1 MNKHFKKI
9 ACLVLAGVM
18 AGSLAACGGD
28 GGGSGGGNSNSG
40 EPNTSTE
47 QTEFNIISGISA
59 LSSGYNDNPVLNEM
73 QEKAG
78 IKINWETMS
87 DSLGEQVNIR
97 LTSSDLPDAVQAV
110 GWSNYDLGRYGRGG
124 TFIDLTPY
132 VTDSEVMPN
141 LSKILEEN
149 PKIKAAITQDDG
161 KIYGLPAAEMMGT
174 AAVGDEKDM
183 SIHAIQQFSMINK
196 AWLDDLG
203 LAVPETVEELKTALQ
218 AFKDNDMA
226 HKIYGAEP
234 GNTVPMSFGFDQWC
248 WGQNIFYAPFGVTN
262 WSDVCMDLR
271 LTKDKEV
278 VFDCVSDA
286 YRNAITYYH
295 DWYADGLI
303 DIEVFSQDDKQY
315 LAKCAQ
321 GYVGVATWW
330 EISELMADHA
340 DDYVYLPPLKGPD
353 GTCTVTIKSA
363 GSAVNSGQLSI
374 TKNCKSPVNL
384 LKFYDQWYTGENVM
398 QLQYGPIGVYFNE
411 EKDDQGMYVSITDDE
426 AREKYN
432 KSAGELKSASE
443 VQGPKLIL
451 SDYYTNVFHM
461 EDRALQRLHDLED
474 FWFKYVDDFT
484 YYPVDCVFTKEEL
497 DDLDLYR
504 PDFESHVS
512 EQEALWL
519 RDGGP
524 TDAEWEAYKQ
534 DLVDTYGMNKLLEV
548 YKAAYDRYAA
558 AE

>member
-1 MNKHFKKI
+1 MKKF
-9 ACLVLAGVM
+9 LSFLLAAAM
-18 AGSLAACGGD
+18 LLALLTACGG
-28 GGGSGGGNSNSG
+28 GNNAPASSG
-40 EPNTSTE
+40 EPNMDTT
-47 QTEFNIISGISA
+47 QTEFDVLSGISA
-59 LSSGYNDNPVLNEM
+59 LSGGYDNNPVLNLM
-73 QEKAG
+73 QENAG

-87 DSLGEQVNIR
+87 DSLGEQVGIR
-97 LTSSDLPDAVQAV
+97 ITGGDLPDALQAV
-110 GWSNYDLGRYGRGG
+110 GFSNYDLGRYGRGG

-132 VTDSEVMPN
+132 VTDPEIMPN
-141 LSKILEEN
+141 LSAILEKY

-174 AAVGDEKDM
+174 GATGAEEDY
-183 SIHAIQQFSMINK
+183 SIHSIQQFSMINK

-203 LAVPETVEELKTALQ
+203 LDVPETVEELKAALQ

-226 HKIYGAEP
+226 HKMYGADP
-234 GNTVPMSFGFDQWC
+234 GSTIPMSFGFDEWC
-248 WGQNIFYAPFGVTN
+248 WGQNIFYAPFGLTN

-278 VFDCVSDA
+278 VFDCVSDE
-286 YRNAITYYH
+286 YRDAITYYH

-303 DIEVFSQDDKQY
+303 DVEVFSQEANQY
-315 LAKCAQ
+315 LAKGAQ
-321 GYVGVATWW
+321 GYLGVATWW
-330 EISELMADHA
+330 EINEMMGEHA
-340 DDYVYLPPLKGPD
+340 ADYVYLPPLKGPD
-353 GTCTVTIKSA
+353 GKCTVYIKSA

-374 TKNCKSPVNL
+374 TKDCKSPANL

-411 EKDDQGMYVSITDDE
+411 EKDAQGMYVSITDEE
-426 AREKYN
+426 ARAKYN
-432 KSAGELKSASE
+432 KSAGELKSTYE
-443 VQGPKLIL
+443 VAGPKLIL
-451 SDYYTNVFHM
+451 SEYYTNVFHM
-461 EDRALQRLHDLED
+461 EDRAMQRLEDLQN

-504 PDFESHVS
+504 PDFESHVR

-534 DLVDTYGMNKLLEV
+534 DLVDTYGMNQLLEV
-548 YKAAYDRYAA
+548 YQNAYARYSS

>member
-1 MNKHFKKI
+1 MKKF
-9 ACLVLAGVM
+9 LSFLLAAAM
-18 AGSLAACGGD
+18 LLALLTACGG
-28 GGGSGGGNSNSG
+28 GNNAPASSG
-40 EPNTSTE
+40 EPNMDTT
-47 QTEFNIISGISA
+47 QTEFDVLSGISA
-59 LSSGYNDNPVLNEM
+59 LSGGYDNNPVLNQM
-73 QEKAG
+73 QENAG

-87 DSLGEQVNIR
+87 DSLGEQVGIR
-97 LTSSDLPDAVQAV
+97 ITGGDLPDALQAV
-110 GWSNYDLGRYGRGG
+110 GFSNYDLGRYGRGG

-132 VTDSEVMPN
+132 VTDPEIMPN
-141 LSKILEEN
+141 LSAILEKY

-174 AAVGDEKDM
+174 GATGAEEDY
-183 SIHAIQQFSMINK
+183 SIHSIQQFSMINK

-203 LAVPETVEELKTALQ
+203 LDVPETVEELKAALQ

-226 HKIYGAEP
+226 HKMYGADP
-234 GNTVPMSFGFDQWC
+234 GSTIPMSFGFDEWC
-248 WGQNIFYAPFGVTN
+248 WGQNIFYAPFGLTN
-262 WSDVCMDLR
+262 WSDVYMDLR

-278 VFDCVSDA
+278 VFDCVSDE
-286 YRNAITYYH
+286 YRDAITYYH

-303 DIEVFSQDDKQY
+303 DVEVFSQEANQY
-315 LAKCAQ
+315 LAKGAQ
-321 GYVGVATWW
+321 GYLGVATWW
-330 EISELMADHA
+330 EINEMMGEHA
-340 DDYVYLPPLKGPD
+340 ADYVYLPPLKGPD
-353 GTCTVTIKSA
+353 GKCTVYIKSA

-374 TKNCKSPVNL
+374 TRDCKSPVNL

-411 EKDDQGMYVSITDDE
+411 EKDDQGVYVSITDEE
-426 AREKYN
+426 ARAKYN
-432 KSAGELKSASE
+432 KSAGELKSTYE
-443 VQGPKLIL
+443 VAGPKLIL
-451 SDYYTNVFHM
+451 SEYYTNVFHM
-461 EDRALQRLHDLED
+461 EDRAMQRLEDLQN

-504 PDFESHVS
+504 PDFESHVR

-534 DLVDTYGMNKLLEV
+534 DLVDTYGMNQLLEV
-548 YKAAYDRYAA
+548 YQNAYARYSS

>member
-1 MNKHFKKI
+1 MKKHLKQ
-9 ACLVLAGVM
+9 LVCA
-18 AGSLAACGGD
+18 ALAALMLVGLLTGCGSK
-28 GGGSGGGNSNSG
+28 GGAANSG
-40 EPNTSTE
+40 EPNMSTDQTS
-47 QTEFNIISGISA
+47 FNVISGISA
-59 LSSGYNDNPVLNEM
+59 LSSGYDDNPVLNEM
-73 QEKAG
+73 MQNAG
-78 IKINWETMS
+78 ISIAWETMS
-87 DSLGEQVNIR
+87 DSLGEQVNLR
-97 LTSSDLPDAVQAV
+97 LQGGDLPDAVQAV

-132 VTDSEVMPN
+132 VTDHEIMPN
-141 LSKILEEN
+141 LSAILEKY

-174 AAVGDEKDM
+174 SATGAEDDY

-203 LAVPETVEELKTALQ
+203 LPVPETVEELKTALQ

-226 HKIYGAEP
+226 HKMYGAEP
-234 GNTVPMSFGFDQWC
+234 GKTIPMSFGFDQWC
-248 WGQNIFYAPFGVTN
+248 WGQNIFYAPFGLTN

-278 VFDCVSDA
+278 VFDCVSDG
-286 YRNAITYYH
+286 YRNAVTYYH
-295 DWYADGLI
+295 DWYAEGLI

-315 LAKCAQ
+315 MAKCAQ

-330 EISELMADHA
+330 EISELMADYA

-374 TKNCKSPVNL
+374 TKACKSPVNL

-411 EKDDQGMYVSITDDE
+411 EKDEQGMYVSITDEE

-451 SDYYTNVFHM
+451 SEYYTNVFHM
-461 EDRALQRLHDLED
+461 EDRAMQRLEDLQN

-484 YYPVDCVFTKEEL
+484 YYPVDCVFTEDEL
-497 DDLDLYR
+497 DTIDQYR
-504 PDFESHVS
+504 ADFESHIS

-524 TDAEWEAYKQ
+524 TDAEWEAYKEE
-534 DLVDTYGMNKLLEV
+534 LSSTYGMNKLLKV
-548 YKAAYDRYAA
+548 YADAYQRYNA

>member
-1 MNKHFKKI
+1 MKKF
-9 ACLVLAGVM
+9 LSFLLAAAM
-18 AGSLAACGGD
+18 LLALLTACGG
-28 GGGSGGGNSNSG
+28 GNNAPASSG
-40 EPNTSTE
+40 EPNMDTT
-47 QTEFNIISGISA
+47 QTEFDVLSGISA
-59 LSSGYNDNPVLNEM
+59 LSGGYDNNPVLNQM
-73 QEKAG
+73 QESAG
-78 IKINWETMS
+78 VKINWETMS
-87 DSLGEQVNIR
+87 DSLGEQVGIR
-97 LTSSDLPDAVQAV
+97 ITGGDLPDALQAV
-110 GWSNYDLGRYGRGG
+110 GFSNYDLGRYGRGG

-132 VTDSEVMPN
+132 VTDPEIMPN
-141 LSKILEEN
+141 LSAILEKY

-174 AAVGDEKDM
+174 GATGAEEDY
-183 SIHAIQQFSMINK
+183 SIHSIQQFSMINK

-203 LAVPETVEELKTALQ
+203 LDVPETVEELKAALQ

-226 HKIYGAEP
+226 HKMYGADS
-234 GNTVPMSFGFDQWC
+234 GSTIPMSFGFDEWC
-248 WGQNIFYAPFGVTN
+248 WGQNIFYAPFGLTN

-278 VFDCVSDA
+278 VFDCVSDE
-286 YRNAITYYH
+286 YRDAITYYH

-303 DIEVFSQDDKQY
+303 DVEVFSQEANQY
-315 LAKCAQ
+315 LAKGAQ
-321 GYVGVATWW
+321 GYLGVATWW
-330 EISELMADHA
+330 EINEMMGEHA
-340 DDYVYLPPLKGPD
+340 ADYVYLPPLKGPD
-353 GTCTVTIKSA
+353 GKCTVYIKSA

-374 TKNCKSPVNL
+374 TRDCKSPANL
-384 LKFYDQWYTGENVM
+384 LKFYDQWYTGENVI

-411 EKDDQGMYVSITDDE
+411 EKDDQGLYVSITDEE
-426 AREKYN
+426 ARAKYN
-432 KSAGELKSASE
+432 KSAGELKSTYE
-443 VQGPKLIL
+443 VAGPKLIL
-451 SDYYTNVFHM
+451 SEYYTNVFHM
-461 EDRALQRLHDLED
+461 EDRAMQRLEDLQN

-504 PDFESHVS
+504 PDFESHVR

-534 DLVDTYGMNKLLEV
+534 DLVDTYGMNQLLEV
-548 YKAAYDRYAA
+548 YQNAYARYSS

>member
-1 MNKHFKKI
+1 MKKF
-9 ACLVLAGVM
+9 LSFLLAAAM
-18 AGSLAACGGD
+18 LLALLTACGG
-28 GGGSGGGNSNSG
+28 GNNAPASSG
-40 EPNTSTE
+40 EPNMDTT
-47 QTEFNIISGISA
+47 QTEFDVLSGISA
-59 LSSGYNDNPVLNEM
+59 LSGGYDNNPVLNQM
-73 QEKAG
+73 QENAG

-87 DSLGEQVNIR
+87 DSLGEQVGIR
-97 LTSSDLPDAVQAV
+97 ITGGDLPDALQAV
-110 GWSNYDLGRYGRGG
+110 GFSNYDLGRYGRGG

-132 VTDSEVMPN
+132 VTDPEIMPN
-141 LSKILEEN
+141 LSAILEKY

-174 AAVGDEKDM
+174 AATGAAEDY
-183 SIHAIQQFSMINK
+183 SIHSIQQFSMINK

-203 LAVPETVEELKTALQ
+203 LDVPETVEELKAALQ

-226 HKIYGAEP
+226 HKMYGADP
-234 GNTVPMSFGFDQWC
+234 GSTIPMSFGFDEWC
-248 WGQNIFYAPFGVTN
+248 WGQNIFYAPFGLTN

-278 VFDCVSDA
+278 VFDCVSDE
-286 YRNAITYYH
+286 YRDAITYYH

-303 DIEVFSQDDKQY
+303 DVEVFSQEANQY
-315 LAKCAQ
+315 LAKGAQ
-321 GYVGVATWW
+321 GYLGVATWW
-330 EISELMADHA
+330 EINEMMGEHA
-340 DDYVYLPPLKGPD
+340 ADYVYLPPLKGPD
-353 GTCTVTIKSA
+353 GKCTVYIKSA

-374 TKNCKSPVNL
+374 TKDCKSPANL

-411 EKDDQGMYVSITDDE
+411 EKDAQGMYVSITDEE
-426 AREKYN
+426 ARAKYN
-432 KSAGELKSASE
+432 KSAGELKSTYE
-443 VQGPKLIL
+443 VAGPKLIL
-451 SDYYTNVFHM
+451 SEYYTNVFHM
-461 EDRALQRLHDLED
+461 EDRAMQRLEDLQN

-504 PDFESHVS
+504 PDFESHVRK
-512 EQEALWL
+512 QEALWL

-534 DLVDTYGMNKLLEV
+534 DLVDTYGMNQLLEV
-548 YKAAYDRYAA
+548 YQNAYARYSS

>member
-1 MNKHFKKI
+1 MKKF
-9 ACLVLAGVM
+9 LSFLLAAVM
-18 AGSLAACGGD
+18 LLALLTACGG
-28 GGGSGGGNSNSG
+28 GNGAPANNG
-40 EPNTSTE
+40 EPNTDTS
-47 QTEFNIISGISA
+47 QTEFHVLSGISA
-59 LSSGYNDNPVLNEM
+59 LSGGYDGNPVLNAMMET
-73 QEKAG
+73 AG
-78 IKINWETMS
+78 IKIDWEVMS
-87 DSLGEQVNIR
+87 DSLGEQVGIR
-97 LTSSDLPDAVQAV
+97 ITGGDLPDAFQAV
-110 GWSNYDLGRYGRGG
+110 GFSNYDLARYGRGG

-132 VTDSEVMPN
+132 VTDPSIMPN
-141 LSKILEEN
+141 LSAILEKY

-174 AAVGDEKDM
+174 AATGASDDY
-183 SIHAIQQFSMINK
+183 SIHSIQQFSMINK

-226 HKIYGAEP
+226 HKLYGADA
-234 GNTVPMSFGFDQWC
+234 GSTIPMSFGFDEWC

-278 VFDCVSDA
+278 VFDCVSDE

-303 DIEVFSQDDKQY
+303 DIEVFSQDANQY
-315 LAKCAQ
+315 LAKGAQ
-321 GYVGVATWW
+321 GYLGVATWW
-330 EISELMADHA
+330 EINEMMGEHA
-340 DDYVYLPPLKGPD
+340 ADYVYLPPLKGPD
-353 GTCTVTIKSA
+353 GTCTVYIKSA
-363 GSAVNSGQLSI
+363 GSAVNSGQLSV
-374 TKNCKSPVNL
+374 TKDCKSPANL

-411 EKDDQGMYVSITDDE
+411 EKDDQGMYVSITDEE
-426 AREKYN
+426 AREKFN
-432 KSAGELKSASE
+432 KSAGELKSANE
-443 VQGPKLIL
+443 VAGPKLIL
-451 SDYYTNVFHM
+451 SEYYTNVFHM
-461 EDRALQRLHDLED
+461 EDRAMQRLQDLQN

-484 YYPVDCVFTKEEL
+484 YYPVDCVFTQSEL

-504 PDFESHVS
+504 PDFEARVR

-524 TDAEWEAYKQ
+524 SDAEWEAYKQ
-534 DLVDTYGMNKLLEV
+534 DLIDTYGMNQILEV
-548 YKAAYDRYAA
+548 YKNAYDRYAS

>member
-1 MNKHFKKI
+1 MRKSLKKVLSLGL
-9 ACLVLAGVM
+9 ATVSMAGLLAG
-18 AGSLAACGGD
+18 CGG
-28 GGGSGGGNSNSG
+28 GGGGNVNNG
-40 EPNTSTE
+40 EPNTNTE
-47 QTEFNIISGISA
+47 QTEFDVISGISA
-59 LSSGYNDNPVLNEM
+59 LSSGYDDNPVLNQMMEN
-73 QEKAG
+73 AG

-87 DSLGEQVNIR
+87 DSLAEQVNIR
-97 LTSSDLPDAVQAV
+97 LSAGGDQLPDAVQAV

-124 TFIDLTPY
+124 TFLDLTPY
-132 VTDSEVMPN
+132 VTDPEVMPN
-141 LSKILEEN
+141 LSAILERY

-174 AAVGDEKDM
+174 AATGASDDY
-183 SIHAIQQFSMINK
+183 SIHSIQQFSMINK

-226 HKIYGAEP
+226 AKMYGNDP
-234 GNTVPMSFGFDQWC
+234 GSTIPMSFGFDQWC
-248 WGQNIFYAPFGVTN
+248 WGQNIFYAPFGLTN

-278 VFDCVSDA
+278 VFDCVSDE
-286 YRNAITYYH
+286 YR
-295 DWYADGLI
+295 
-303 DIEVFSQDDKQY
+303 
-315 LAKCAQ
+315 
-321 GYVGVATWW
+321 
-330 EISELMADHA
+330 
-340 DDYVYLPPLKGPD
+340 
-353 GTCTVTIKSA
+353 
-363 GSAVNSGQLSI
+363 SAVNSGQLSI
-374 TKNCKSPVNL
+374 TKACESPINL

-411 EKDDQGMYVSITDDE
+411 EKDAEGMYVSITDEE
-426 AREKYN
+426 AKEKFN

-443 VQGPKLIL
+443 VAGPKLIL

-461 EDRALQRLHDLED
+461 EDRAMQRLEDLQN

-484 YYPVDCVFTKEEL
+484 FYPVDCVFTEDEL
-497 DDLDLYR
+497 NDLDLYR

-512 EQEALWL
+512 EQEALWF

-534 DLVDTYGMNKLLEV
+534 ELVDTYGMDQILKV
-548 YKAAYDRYAA
+548 YQDAYERYTA

>member
-1 MNKHFKKI
+1 MKKF
-9 ACLVLAGVM
+9 LSFLLAAAM
-18 AGSLAACGGD
+18 LLALLTACGG
-28 GGGSGGGNSNSG
+28 GNNAPASSG
-40 EPNTSTE
+40 EPNMDTT
-47 QTEFNIISGISA
+47 QTEFDVLSGISA
-59 LSSGYNDNPVLNEM
+59 LSGGYDNNPVLNQM
-73 QEKAG
+73 QESAG
-78 IKINWETMS
+78 VKINWETMS
-87 DSLGEQVNIR
+87 DSLGEQVGIR
-97 LTSSDLPDAVQAV
+97 ITGGDLPDALQAV
-110 GWSNYDLGRYGRGG
+110 GFSNYDLGRYGRGG

-132 VTDSEVMPN
+132 VTDPEIMPN
-141 LSKILEEN
+141 LSAILEKY

-174 AAVGDEKDM
+174 GATGAEEDY
-183 SIHAIQQFSMINK
+183 SIHSIQQFSMINK

-203 LAVPETVEELKTALQ
+203 LDVPETVEELKAALQ

-226 HKIYGAEP
+226 HKMYGADS
-234 GNTVPMSFGFDQWC
+234 GSTIPMSFGFDEWC
-248 WGQNIFYAPFGVTN
+248 WGQNIFYAPFGLTN

-271 LTKDKEV
+271 LTKNKEV
-278 VFDCVSDA
+278 VFDCVSDE
-286 YRNAITYYH
+286 YRDAITYYH

-303 DIEVFSQDDKQY
+303 DVEVFSQEANQY
-315 LAKCAQ
+315 LAKGAQ
-321 GYVGVATWW
+321 GYLGVATWW
-330 EISELMADHA
+330 EINEMMGEHA
-340 DDYVYLPPLKGPD
+340 ADYVYLPPLKGPD
-353 GTCTVTIKSA
+353 GKCTVYIKSA

-374 TKNCKSPVNL
+374 TRDCKSPANL

-411 EKDDQGMYVSITDDE
+411 EKDDQGLYVSITDEE
-426 AREKYN
+426 ARAKYN
-432 KSAGELKSASE
+432 KSAGELKSTYE
-443 VQGPKLIL
+443 VAGPKLIL
-451 SDYYTNVFHM
+451 SEYYTNVFHM
-461 EDRALQRLHDLED
+461 EDRAMQRLEDLQN

-504 PDFESHVS
+504 PDFESHVR

-534 DLVDTYGMNKLLEV
+534 DLVDTYGMNQLLEV
-548 YKAAYDRYAA
+548 YQNAYARYSS

>member
-1 MNKHFKKI
+1 MKKF
-9 ACLVLAGVM
+9 LSFLLAAAM
-18 AGSLAACGGD
+18 LLALLTACGG
-28 GGGSGGGNSNSG
+28 GNNAPASSG
-40 EPNTSTE
+40 EPNMDTT
-47 QTEFNIISGISA
+47 QTEFDVLSGISA
-59 LSSGYNDNPVLNEM
+59 LSGGYDNNPVLNQM
-73 QEKAG
+73 QENAG

-87 DSLGEQVNIR
+87 DSLGEQVGIR
-97 LTSSDLPDAVQAV
+97 ITGGDLPDALQAV
-110 GWSNYDLGRYGRGG
+110 GFSNYDLGRYGQGG

-132 VTDSEVMPN
+132 VTDPEIMPN
-141 LSKILEEN
+141 LSAILEKY

-174 AAVGDEKDM
+174 GATGAEEDY
-183 SIHAIQQFSMINK
+183 SIHSIQQFSMINK

-203 LAVPETVEELKTALQ
+203 LDVPETVEELKAALQ

-226 HKIYGAEP
+226 HKMYGADP
-234 GNTVPMSFGFDQWC
+234 GSTIPMSFGFDEWC
-248 WGQNIFYAPFGVTN
+248 WGQNIFYAPFGLTN

-278 VFDCVSDA
+278 VFDCVSDE
-286 YRNAITYYH
+286 YRDAITYYH

-303 DIEVFSQDDKQY
+303 DVEVFSQEANQY
-315 LAKCAQ
+315 LAKGAQ
-321 GYVGVATWW
+321 GYLGVATWW
-330 EISELMADHA
+330 EINEMMGEHA
-340 DDYVYLPPLKGPD
+340 ADYVYLPPLKGPD
-353 GTCTVTIKSA
+353 GKCTVYIKSA

-374 TKNCKSPVNL
+374 TRDCKSPANL

-411 EKDDQGMYVSITDDE
+411 EKDDQGLYVSITDEE
-426 AREKYN
+426 ARAKYN
-432 KSAGELKSASE
+432 KSAGELKSTYE
-443 VQGPKLIL
+443 VAGPKLIL
-451 SDYYTNVFHM
+451 SEYYTNVFHM
-461 EDRALQRLHDLED
+461 EDRAMQRLEDLQN

-504 PDFESHVS
+504 PDFESHVR

-534 DLVDTYGMNKLLEV
+534 DLVDTYGMNQLLEV
-548 YKAAYDRYAA
+548 YQNAYARYSS

>member
-1 MNKHFKKI
+1 MKKVLS
-9 ACLVLAGVM
+9 LVLASVM
-18 AGSLAACGGD
+18 LLALLTACG
-28 GGGSGGGNSNSG
+28 SGNNGPANSG
-40 EPNTSTE
+40 EPNTNTD
-47 QTEFNIISGISA
+47 QTEFNVISGISA
-59 LSSGYNDNPVLNEM
+59 LSGGYDDNPVLNAMMEN
-73 QEKAG
+73 AG

-97 LTSSDLPDAVQAV
+97 LTGGELPDAVQAV

-132 VTDSEVMPN
+132 VTDASVMPN
-141 LSKILEEN
+141 LSAILEKY
-149 PKIKAAITQDDG
+149 PQIKAAITQDDG
-161 KIYGLPAAEMMGT
+161 KICGLPAAEMMGT
-174 AAVGDEKDM
+174 GATGAADDY
-183 SIHAIQQFSMINK
+183 SIHSIQQFSMINK

-226 HKIYGAEP
+226 HKMYGADA
-234 GNTVPMSFGFDQWC
+234 GSTIPMSFGFDQWC
-248 WGQNIFYAPFGVTN
+248 WGQNIFYAPFGLTN
-262 WSDVCMDLR
+262 WSDVCADLR

-278 VFDCVSDA
+278 VFDCVSDG
-286 YRNAITYYH
+286 YREAITYYH

-330 EISELMADHA
+330 EINELMADHA
-340 DDYVYLPPLKGPD
+340 ADYVYLPPLKGPD

-374 TKNCKSPVNL
+374 IKACQSPANL

-398 QLQYGPIGVYFNE
+398 QLQYGPIGVYFDE
-411 EKDDQGMYVSITDDE
+411 EKDAQGMYVSITDEE
-426 AREKYN
+426 AREKFG
-432 KSAGELKSASE
+432 KSAGELKAASE

-451 SDYYTNVFHM
+451 SEYYTNVFHM
-461 EDRALQRLHDLED
+461 EDRALQRLDDLQN

-484 YYPVDCVFTKEEL
+484 FYPVDCVFTQSEL
-497 DDLDLYR
+497 DDLDLYK
-504 PDFESHVS
+504 PDFENHVK
-512 EQEALWL
+512 EQEALWF

-524 TDAEWEAYKQ
+524 SDAEWEAYKQ
-534 DLVDTYGMNKLLEV
+534 DLIDTYGMNQILEV
-548 YKAAYDRYAA
+548 YKNAYDRYAA

>member
-1 MNKHFKKI
+1 M
-9 ACLVLAGVM
+9 
-18 AGSLAACGGD
+18 D
-28 GGGSGGGNSNSG
+28 
-40 EPNTSTE
+40 TT
-47 QTEFNIISGISA
+47 QTEFDVLSGISA
-59 LSSGYNDNPVLNEM
+59 LSGGYDNNPVLNQM
-73 QEKAG
+73 QENAG

-87 DSLGEQVNIR
+87 DSLGEQVGIR
-97 LTSSDLPDAVQAV
+97 ITGGDLPDALQAV
-110 GWSNYDLGRYGRGG
+110 GFSNYDLGRYGRGG

-132 VTDSEVMPN
+132 VTDPEIMPN
-141 LSKILEEN
+141 LSAILEKY

-161 KIYGLPAAEMMGT
+161 KIYGLPAAEMMGPGAT
-174 AAVGDEKDM
+174 GAEEDY
-183 SIHAIQQFSMINK
+183 SIHSIQQFSMINK

-203 LAVPETVEELKTALQ
+203 LDVPETVEELKAALQ

-226 HKIYGAEP
+226 HKMYGADP
-234 GNTVPMSFGFDQWC
+234 GSTIPMSFGFDEWC
-248 WGQNIFYAPFGVTN
+248 WGQNIFYAPFGLTN

-278 VFDCVSDA
+278 VFDCVSDE
-286 YRNAITYYH
+286 YRDAITYYH

-303 DIEVFSQDDKQY
+303 DVEVFSQEANQY
-315 LAKCAQ
+315 LAKGAQ
-321 GYVGVATWW
+321 GYLGVATWW
-330 EISELMADHA
+330 EINEMMGEHA
-340 DDYVYLPPLKGPD
+340 ADYVYLPPLKGPD
-353 GTCTVTIKSA
+353 GKCTVYIKSA

-374 TKNCKSPVNL
+374 TKDCKSPANL

-411 EKDDQGMYVSITDDE
+411 EKDAQGMYVSITDEE
-426 AREKYN
+426 ARAKYN
-432 KSAGELKSASE
+432 KSAGELKSTYE
-443 VQGPKLIL
+443 VAGPKLIL
-451 SDYYTNVFHM
+451 SEYYTNVFHM
-461 EDRALQRLHDLED
+461 EDRAMQRLEDLQN

-504 PDFESHVS
+504 PDFESHVR

-534 DLVDTYGMNKLLEV
+534 DLVDTYGMNQLLEV
-548 YKAAYDRYAA
+548 YQNAYARYSS

>member
-1 MNKHFKKI
+1 MKKF
-9 ACLVLAGVM
+9 LSFLLAAAM
-18 AGSLAACGGD
+18 LLALLTACGG
-28 GGGSGGGNSNSG
+28 GNNAPASSG
-40 EPNTSTE
+40 EPNMDTT
-47 QTEFNIISGISA
+47 QTEFDVLSGISA
-59 LSSGYNDNPVLNEM
+59 LSGGYDNNPVLNQM
-73 QEKAG
+73 QENAG

-87 DSLGEQVNIR
+87 DSLGEQVGIR
-97 LTSSDLPDAVQAV
+97 ITGGDLPDALQAV
-110 GWSNYDLGRYGRGG
+110 GFSNYDLGRYGRGG

-132 VTDSEVMPN
+132 VTDPEIMPN
-141 LSKILEEN
+141 LSAILEKY

-174 AAVGDEKDM
+174 GATGAEEDY
-183 SIHAIQQFSMINK
+183 SIHSIQQFSMINK

-203 LAVPETVEELKTALQ
+203 LDVPETVEELKAALQ

-226 HKIYGAEP
+226 HKMYGADP
-234 GNTVPMSFGFDQWC
+234 GSTIPMSFGFDEWC
-248 WGQNIFYAPFGVTN
+248 WGQNIFYAPFGLTN

-278 VFDCVSDA
+278 VFDCVSDE
-286 YRNAITYYH
+286 YRDAITYYH

-303 DIEVFSQDDKQY
+303 DVEVFSQEANQY
-315 LAKCAQ
+315 LAKGAQ
-321 GYVGVATWW
+321 GYLGVATWW
-330 EISELMADHA
+330 EINEMMGEHA
-340 DDYVYLPPLKGPD
+340 ADYVYLPPLKGPD
-353 GTCTVTIKSA
+353 GKCTVYIKSA

-374 TKNCKSPVNL
+374 TRDCKSPANL

-411 EKDDQGMYVSITDDE
+411 EKDDQGLYVSITDEE
-426 AREKYN
+426 ARAKYN
-432 KSAGELKSASE
+432 KSAGELKSTYE
-443 VQGPKLIL
+443 VAGPKLIL
-451 SDYYTNVFHM
+451 SEYYTNVFHM
-461 EDRALQRLHDLED
+461 EDRAMQRLEDLQN

-504 PDFESHVS
+504 PDFESHVR

-534 DLVDTYGMNKLLEV
+534 DLVDTYGMNQLLEV
-548 YKAAYDRYAA
+548 YQNAYARYSS

>member
-1 MNKHFKKI
+1 MKKF
-9 ACLVLAGVM
+9 LSFLLAAAM
-18 AGSLAACGGD
+18 LLALLTACGG
-28 GGGSGGGNSNSG
+28 GNNAPASSG
-40 EPNTSTE
+40 EPNMDTT
-47 QTEFNIISGISA
+47 QTEFDVLSGISA
-59 LSSGYNDNPVLNEM
+59 LSGGYDNNPVLNQM
-73 QEKAG
+73 QENAG

-87 DSLGEQVNIR
+87 DSLGEQVGIR
-97 LTSSDLPDAVQAV
+97 ITGGDLPDALQAV
-110 GWSNYDLGRYGRGG
+110 GFSNYDLGRYGRGG

-132 VTDSEVMPN
+132 VTDPEIMPN
-141 LSKILEEN
+141 LSAILEKY

-174 AAVGDEKDM
+174 GATGAEEDY
-183 SIHAIQQFSMINK
+183 SIHSIQQFSMINK

-203 LAVPETVEELKTALQ
+203 LDVPETVEELKAALQ

-226 HKIYGAEP
+226 HKMYGADP
-234 GNTVPMSFGFDQWC
+234 GSTIPMSFGFDEWC
-248 WGQNIFYAPFGVTN
+248 WGQNIFYAPFGLTN

-278 VFDCVSDA
+278 VFDCVSDE
-286 YRNAITYYH
+286 YRDAITYYH

-303 DIEVFSQDDKQY
+303 DVEVFSQEANQY
-315 LAKCAQ
+315 LAKGAQ
-321 GYVGVATWW
+321 GYLGVATWW
-330 EISELMADHA
+330 EINEMMGEHA
-340 DDYVYLPPLKGPD
+340 ADYVYLPPLKGPD
-353 GTCTVTIKSA
+353 GKCTVYIKSA

-374 TKNCKSPVNL
+374 TKDCKSPANL

-411 EKDDQGMYVSITDDE
+411 EKDAQGLYVSITDEE
-426 AREKYN
+426 ARAKYN
-432 KSAGELKSASE
+432 KSAGELKSTYE
-443 VQGPKLIL
+443 VAGPKLIL
-451 SDYYTNVFHM
+451 SEYYTNVFHM
-461 EDRALQRLHDLED
+461 EDRAMQRLEDLQN

-504 PDFESHVS
+504 PDFESHVR

-534 DLVDTYGMNKLLEV
+534 DLVDTYGMNQLLEV
-548 YKAAYDRYAA
+548 YQNAYARYSS

>member
-1 MNKHFKKI
+1 MRNMKKI
-9 ACLVLAGVM
+9 ASLALSGVLTLGLLAG
-18 AGSLAACGGD
+18 CGGND
-28 GGGSGGGNSNSG
+28 QGGGSGGETNN
-40 EPNTSTE
+40 NTE
-47 QTEFNIISGISA
+47 QTEFKVISGISA
-59 LSSGYNDNPVLNEM
+59 LSSGYDDNPVLNQM
-73 QEKAG
+73 MDNAG
-78 IKINWETMS
+78 IKIQWEVMS
-87 DSLGEQVNIR
+87 DSLSEQVNLR
-97 LTSSDLPDAVQAV
+97 LQGGADSLPDAVQAV
-110 GWSNYDLGRYGRGG
+110 GWSNYDLNRYGGG

-132 VTDSEVMPN
+132 VTDPNVMPN
-141 LSKILEEN
+141 LAAILEKYPN
-149 PKIKAAITQDDG
+149 IKAAITQENG
-161 KIYGLPAAEMMGT
+161 AIYGLPAAEMMGT
-174 AAVGDEKDM
+174 AAIGADKDL

-196 AWLDDLG
+196 KWLDDLG

-226 HKIYGAEP
+226 AKMYGAAA
-234 GNTVPMSFGFDQWC
+234 GSTIPMSFGFDQWC

-278 VFDCVSDA
+278 VFDCVSDG

-303 DIEVFSQDDKQY
+303 DLEVFSQSDTQY
-315 LAKCAQ
+315 IAKCNQ

-330 EISELMADHA
+330 EINELMGDYAA
-340 DDYVYLPPLKGPD
+340 DYVYLPPLKGPD

-374 TKNCKSPVNL
+374 TSACKSPVNL

-411 EKDDQGMYVSITDDE
+411 EKDADGMYVSITDDE
-426 AREKYN
+426 ARQKFG

-443 VQGPKLIL
+443 VAGPKLIL
-451 SDYYTNVFHM
+451 SEYYTNVFHM
-461 EDRALQRLHDLED
+461 EDRAVQRLEDLQN

-484 YYPVDCVFTKEEL
+484 YYPVDCVFTQTEL
-497 DDLDLYR
+497 EDIDLYR
-504 PDFESHVS
+504 ADFESHVS
-512 EQEALWL
+512 EQEALWF

-524 TDAEWEAYKQ
+524 SDAEWEAYKQ
-534 DLVDTYGMNKLLEV
+534 DLIDTYGMNKMLEI
-548 YKAAYDRYAA
+548 YKAAYDRYTTAG
-558 AE
+558 

>member
-1 MNKHFKKI
+1 MKKF
-9 ACLVLAGVM
+9 LSFLLAAAM
-18 AGSLAACGGD
+18 LLALLTACGG
-28 GGGSGGGNSNSG
+28 GNNAPASSG
-40 EPNTSTE
+40 EPNMDTT
-47 QTEFNIISGISA
+47 QTEFDVLSGISA
-59 LSSGYNDNPVLNEM
+59 LSGGYDNNPVLNQM
-73 QEKAG
+73 QENAG

-87 DSLGEQVNIR
+87 DSLGEQVGIR
-97 LTSSDLPDAVQAV
+97 ITGGDLPDALQAV
-110 GWSNYDLGRYGRGG
+110 GFSNYDLGRYGRGG

-132 VTDSEVMPN
+132 VTDPEIMPN
-141 LSKILEEN
+141 LSAILEKY

-174 AAVGDEKDM
+174 AATGAAEDY
-183 SIHAIQQFSMINK
+183 SIHSIQQFSMINK

-203 LAVPETVEELKTALQ
+203 LDVPETVEELKAALQ

-226 HKIYGAEP
+226 HKMYGADP
-234 GNTVPMSFGFDQWC
+234 GSTIPMSFGFDEWC
-248 WGQNIFYAPFGVTN
+248 WGQNIFYAPFGLTN

-278 VFDCVSDA
+278 VFDCVSDE
-286 YRNAITYYH
+286 YRDAITYYH

-303 DIEVFSQDDKQY
+303 DVEVFSQEANQY
-315 LAKCAQ
+315 LAKGAQ
-321 GYVGVATWW
+321 GYLGVATWW
-330 EISELMADHA
+330 EINEMMGEHA
-340 DDYVYLPPLKGPD
+340 ADYVYLPPLKGPD
-353 GTCTVTIKSA
+353 GKCTVYIKCA

-374 TKNCKSPVNL
+374 TKDCKSPVNL

-411 EKDDQGMYVSITDDE
+411 EKDDQGLYVSITDEE
-426 AREKYN
+426 ARAKYN
-432 KSAGELKSASE
+432 KSAGELKSTYE
-443 VQGPKLIL
+443 VAGPKLIL
-451 SDYYTNVFHM
+451 SEYYTNVFHM
-461 EDRALQRLHDLED
+461 EDRAMQRLEDLQN

-504 PDFESHVS
+504 PDFESHVR

-534 DLVDTYGMNKLLEV
+534 DLVDTYGMNQLREV
-548 YKAAYDRYAA
+548 YQNAYARYSS

>member
-1 MNKHFKKI
+1 MKKLLSF
-9 ACLVLAGVM
+9 ALAAVM
-18 AGSLAACGGD
+18 LLGLLTACGGNTSS
-28 GGGSGGGNSNSG
+28 GSSG
-40 EPNTSTE
+40 EPNMDTT
-47 QTEFNIISGISA
+47 QTEFDVVSGISA
-59 LSSGYNDNPVLNEM
+59 LSSGYDDNPVLKEM
-73 QEKAG
+73 MQNAG
-78 IKINWETMS
+78 VKINWETMS
-87 DSLGEQVNIR
+87 DSLGEQVNLR
-97 LTSSDLPDAVQAV
+97 LQGDDLPDAVQAV

-132 VTDSEVMPN
+132 VTDPQIMPN
-141 LSKILEEN
+141 LSAILEKY

-174 AAVGDEKDM
+174 GATGAEEDY

-203 LAVPETVEELKTALQ
+203 LDVPETVEELKTALQ

-226 HKIYGAEP
+226 HKMYGAAA
-234 GNTVPMSFGFDQWC
+234 GSTIPMSFGFDQWC
-248 WGQNIFYAPFGVTN
+248 WGQNIFYAPFGLTN
-262 WSDVCMDLR
+262 WSDVCADLR

-278 VFDCVSDA
+278 VFDCVSDG
-286 YRNAITYYH
+286 YRDAVTYYH
-295 DWYADGLI
+295 DWYAEGLI

-330 EISELMADHA
+330 EISELMGEHA
-340 DDYVYLPPLKGPD
+340 ADYVYLPPLKGPD

-374 TKNCKSPVNL
+374 TKDCESPVNL

-411 EKDDQGMYVSITDDE
+411 EKDGQGMYVSITDEE
-426 AREKYN
+426 ARERYN
-432 KSAGELKSASE
+432 KSAGELKAASE

-451 SDYYTNVFHM
+451 SEYYTNVFHM
-461 EDRALQRLHDLED
+461 EDRAMQRLEDLQN
-474 FWFKYVDDFT
+474 FWFQYVDDFT

-504 PDFESHVS
+504 PDFESHVR

-524 TDAEWEAYKQ
+524 TDEEWEAYKRE
-534 DLVDTYGMNKLLEV
+534 LTDTYGMEQILEV
-548 YKAAYDRYAA
+548 YRNAYERYSA

>member
-1 MNKHFKKI
+1 MKKFVSF
-9 ACLVLAGVM
+9 L
-18 AGSLAACGGD
+18 LAAVMLLTLLTACGD
-28 GGGSGGGNSNSG
+28 KSAATPG
-40 EPNTSTE
+40 EANTDVS
-47 QTEFNIISGISA
+47 QTEFHVVSGISA
-59 LSSGYNDNPVLNEM
+59 LSSGYDDNPVLNQMMEN
-73 QEKAG
+73 AG
-78 IKINWETMS
+78 VKIDWETMS
-87 DSLGEQVNIR
+87 DSLGEQVGIR
-97 LTSSDLPDAVQAV
+97 ITGGDLPDAFQAV
-110 GWSNYDLGRYGRGG
+110 GFSNYDLARYGRGG

-132 VTDSEVMPN
+132 VTDPEIMPN
-141 LSKILEEN
+141 LSAILEKY

-161 KIYGLPAAEMMGT
+161 GIYGLPSAEMMGT
-174 AAVGDEKDM
+174 AATGAEDDY

-226 HKIYGAEP
+226 HKMYGADP
-234 GNTVPMSFGFDQWC
+234 GSTIPMSFGFDEWC

-271 LTKDKEV
+271 LTKDGEV

-295 DWYADGLI
+295 DWYAEGLI
-303 DIEVFSQDDKQY
+303 DIEVFSQDSNQY

-330 EISELMADHA
+330 EINELMGNYAK
-340 DDYVYLPPLKGPD
+340 DYVYLPPLKGPD

-363 GSAVNSGQLSI
+363 GSAVNSGNLSI
-374 TKNCKSPVNL
+374 TKDCKSPANL

-411 EKDDQGMYVSITDDE
+411 EKDDQGMYVSITDE
-426 AREKYN
+426 QAREKFN
-432 KSAGELKSASE
+432 KSAGELKSTYE
-443 VQGPKLIL
+443 VAGPKLIL
-451 SDYYTNVFHM
+451 SEYYLNVFHM
-461 EDRALQRLHDLED
+461 EDRAMQRLNDLEN
-474 FWFKYVDDFT
+474 FWFKYVEDFT
-484 YYPVDCVFTKEEL
+484 FYPVDCVFTQTEL

-504 PDFESHVS
+504 PDFESHVR

-534 DLVDTYGMNKLLEV
+534 DLVDTYGMDKLLEV
-548 YKAAYDRYAA
+548 YRNAYARYNT

>member
-1 MNKHFKKI
+1 MKKF
-9 ACLVLAGVM
+9 LSFLLAAAM
-18 AGSLAACGGD
+18 LLALLTACGG
-28 GGGSGGGNSNSG
+28 GNNAPASSG
-40 EPNTSTE
+40 EPNMDTT
-47 QTEFNIISGISA
+47 QTEFDVLSGISA
-59 LSSGYNDNPVLNEM
+59 LSGGYDNNPVLNQM
-73 QEKAG
+73 QENAG

-87 DSLGEQVNIR
+87 DSLGEQVGIR
-97 LTSSDLPDAVQAV
+97 ITGGDLPDALQAV
-110 GWSNYDLGRYGRGG
+110 GFSNYDLGRYGRGG

-132 VTDSEVMPN
+132 VTDPEIMPN
-141 LSKILEEN
+141 LSAILEKY

-174 AAVGDEKDM
+174 AATGAAEDY
-183 SIHAIQQFSMINK
+183 SIHSIQQFSMINK

-203 LAVPETVEELKTALQ
+203 LDVPETVEELKAALQ

-226 HKIYGAEP
+226 HKMYGADP
-234 GNTVPMSFGFDQWC
+234 GSTIPMSFGFDEWC
-248 WGQNIFYAPFGVTN
+248 WGQNIFYAPFGLTN

-278 VFDCVSDA
+278 VFDCVSDE
-286 YRNAITYYH
+286 YRDAITYYH

-303 DIEVFSQDDKQY
+303 DVEVFSQEANQY
-315 LAKCAQ
+315 LAKGAQ
-321 GYVGVATWW
+321 GYLGVATWW
-330 EISELMADHA
+330 EINEMMGEHA
-340 DDYVYLPPLKGPD
+340 ADYVYLPPLKGPD
-353 GTCTVTIKSA
+353 GKCTVYIKSA

-374 TKNCKSPVNL
+374 TRDCKSPANL

-411 EKDDQGMYVSITDDE
+411 EKDDQGMYVSITDEE
-426 AREKYN
+426 ARAKYN
-432 KSAGELKSASE
+432 KSAGELKSTYE
-443 VQGPKLIL
+443 VAGPKLIL
-451 SDYYTNVFHM
+451 SEYYTNVFHM
-461 EDRALQRLHDLED
+461 EDRAMQRLEDLQN

-504 PDFESHVS
+504 PDFESHVR

-534 DLVDTYGMNKLLEV
+534 DLVDTYGMNQLLEV
-548 YKAAYDRYAA
+548 YQNAYARYSS

>member
-1 MNKHFKKI
+1 MKKF
-9 ACLVLAGVM
+9 LSFLLAAAM
-18 AGSLAACGGD
+18 LLALLTACGG
-28 GGGSGGGNSNSG
+28 GNNAPASSG
-40 EPNTSTE
+40 EPNMDTT
-47 QTEFNIISGISA
+47 QTEFDVLSGISA
-59 LSSGYNDNPVLNEM
+59 LSGGYDNNPVLNQM
-73 QEKAG
+73 QENAG

-87 DSLGEQVNIR
+87 DSLGEQVGIR
-97 LTSSDLPDAVQAV
+97 ITGGDLPDALQAV
-110 GWSNYDLGRYGRGG
+110 GFSNYDLGRYGRGG

-132 VTDSEVMPN
+132 VTDPEIIPN
-141 LSKILEEN
+141 LSAILEKY

-174 AAVGDEKDM
+174 GATGAEEDY
-183 SIHAIQQFSMINK
+183 SIHSIQQFSMINK

-203 LAVPETVEELKTALQ
+203 LDVPETVEELKAALQ

-226 HKIYGAEP
+226 HKMYGADP
-234 GNTVPMSFGFDQWC
+234 GSTIPMSFGFDEWC
-248 WGQNIFYAPFGVTN
+248 WGQNIFYAPFGLTN

-278 VFDCVSDA
+278 VFDCVSDE
-286 YRNAITYYH
+286 YRDAITYYH

-303 DIEVFSQDDKQY
+303 DVEVFSQEANQY
-315 LAKCAQ
+315 LAKGAQ
-321 GYVGVATWW
+321 GYLGVATWW
-330 EISELMADHA
+330 EINEMMGEHA
-340 DDYVYLPPLKGPD
+340 ADYVYLPPLKGPD
-353 GTCTVTIKSA
+353 GKCTVYIKSA

-374 TKNCKSPVNL
+374 TRDCKSPANL

-411 EKDDQGMYVSITDDE
+411 EKDDQGLYVSITDEE
-426 AREKYN
+426 ARAKYN
-432 KSAGELKSASE
+432 KSAGELKSTYE
-443 VQGPKLIL
+443 VAGPKLIL
-451 SDYYTNVFHM
+451 SEYYTNVFHM
-461 EDRALQRLHDLED
+461 EDRAMQRLEDLQN

-504 PDFESHVS
+504 PDFESHVR

-534 DLVDTYGMNKLLEV
+534 DLVDTYGMNQLLEV
-548 YKAAYDRYAA
+548 YQNAYARYSS